1 MKDYFKKLAKKRIGA
16 GALIFNEKNELL
28 IVRISYKSYWSV
40 PGGVVEDNESPRQ
53 TCLREIKEEIGL
65 DVKEIKFVCL
75 DYTGA
80 DETKDTDESLQFMF
94 SGGVFTAEEIKNIKI
109 DGKEIVEYAFVPM
122 EKVADLL
129 GGPVRSLVRRL
140 PACLE
145 AIKQN
150 KGIYLE
156 EGKNPS

>member
-80 DETKDTDESLQFMF
+80 DETKDKDESLQFMF